1 MLLASLPGGRSYRL
15 LLLLLP
21 LLLLLLLLLQHY
33 HLSPTTN
40 SSSRMARKN
49 VSEAEYKEILAMD
62 TVRRIDR

>member
-33 HLSPTTN
+33 NLSPIMN
-40 SSSRMARKN
+40 SSRVN
-49 VSEAEYKEILAMD
+49 VSEAEYKEILDMD
-62 TVRRIDR
+62 MVRSIDR

>member
-33 HLSPTTN
+33 NLSPIMN
-40 SSSRMARKN
+40 SSRVAGKN
-49 VSEAEYKEILAMD
+49 VSEDEYKEILDMD
-62 TVRRIDR
+62 MVRSIDR